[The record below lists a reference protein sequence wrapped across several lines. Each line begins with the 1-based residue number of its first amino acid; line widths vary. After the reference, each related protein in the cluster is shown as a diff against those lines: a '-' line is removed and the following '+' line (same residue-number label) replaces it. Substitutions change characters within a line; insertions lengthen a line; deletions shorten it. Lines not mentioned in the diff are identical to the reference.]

1 MRKIIVSNNVTLDGF
16 FAGPNGEL
24 DWKVWDED
32 IAQYAKDQIAS
43 TDTILFGRVT
53 YELMSSYWPTP
64 AAATSQDPA
73 IAAFMNNSHKIVFS
87 KTLAQADRKNI
98 EVVKEIN
105 PKEILKMEQNLGKD
119 MIVFGSGSVVS
130 ALAQHG
136 LIDDYQIFVTPVVL
150 GRGKPLFEGIMV
162 RMNLKLLRTKR
173 FNNGVVLLHYIP
185 ADKKEVSK

>member
-24 DWKVWDED
+24 VWKVWDEE
-32 IAQYAKDQIAS
+32 IAQYAKDQVPS

-64 AAATSQDPA
+64 AAANSEDPV
-73 IAAFMNNSHKIVFS
+73 IVAFMNNSHKIVFS
-87 KTLAQADRKNI
+87 KTLARADLENT

-105 PKEILKMEQNLGKD
+105 PKEILKMKQKPGMD

-136 LIDDYQIFVTPVVL
+136 LIDDYRIFVTPVVL
-150 GRGKPLFEGIMV
+150 GRGKPLFQGTKA
-162 RMNLKLLRTKR
+162 RMNLKLLDTKR
-173 FNNGVVLLHYIP
+173 FNNGVVLLHFIP
-185 ADKKEVSK
+185 ADKKEVAK